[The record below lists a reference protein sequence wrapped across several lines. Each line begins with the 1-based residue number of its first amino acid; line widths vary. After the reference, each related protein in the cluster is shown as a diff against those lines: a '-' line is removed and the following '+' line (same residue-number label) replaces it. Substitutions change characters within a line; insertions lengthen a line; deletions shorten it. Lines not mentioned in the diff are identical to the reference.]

1 MMRFSCQLE
10 FRNGVNA
17 SRIFVSSQ
25 VPEFKARLSAKFII
39 HLPRTDSTLELG
51 SFKLSP
57 AANDT
62 NGDEDTPKALLTNVF
77 LKNQGARTLST
88 LNKVPECQQKRK
100 N

>member
-1 MMRFSCQLE
+1 MHRGFLFLHKFPSSKLVCQQ
-10 FRNGVNA
+10 NSSSA
-17 SRIFVSSQ
+17 S
-25 VPEFKARLSAKFII
+25 PE
-39 HLPRTDSTLELG
+39 PTPTLELG

-88 LNKVPECQQKRK
+88 LNKVPERQHERK
-100 N
+100 KLK